1 MDEPTCEQGGC
12 GKSHYARGMCKPHYR
27 ADYYRRNK
35 ERENANSRAYREANL
50 EQRKA
55 RWASYAE
62 ARWGDERRARKAALA
77 ARLAAPKKACTG
89 CGEEKLKT
97 DFHRDPRRKD
107 GRYSW
112 CKSCFHAHVA
122 STRTVES
129 EAERRRAAY
138 ADEETREKLLAK
150 HRAWAKAN
158 PEKNRQYASRR
169 RARILQSAVGE
180 VDYGAILKRD
190 GMVCHLCGT
199 GIEALADLHF
209 DHVIPVSR
217 GGAHSMD
224 NIKSAHAVCNL
235 RKHDKLIA
243 ELDWLITG

>member
-35 ERENANSRAYREANL
+35 ERENANSRAYR
-50 EQRKA
+50 
-55 RWASYAE
+55 
-62 ARWGDERRARKAALA
+62 
-77 ARLAAPKKACTG
+77 
-89 CGEEKLKT
+89 
-97 DFHRDPRRKD
+97 
-107 GRYSW
+107 
-112 CKSCFHAHVA
+112 
-122 STRTVES
+122 
-129 EAERRRAAY
+129 
-138 ADEETREKLLAK
+138 
-150 HRAWAKAN
+150 
-158 PEKNRQYASRR
+158 
-169 RARILQSAVGE
+169 
-180 VDYGAILKRD
+180 
-190 GMVCHLCGT
+190 
-199 GIEALADLHF
+199 ADLHF